1 MTPPLSTTRRAVALA
16 LALACALPA
25 AALAHHGWS
34 EYGAENFVLEGTV
47 REVRLG
53 NPHALIRL
61 EDAEGR
67 VWDAVL
73 APPSRTTSAGLVA
86 GAVEPGDKA
95 RASGRRHRQAAKL
108 EMKTERLEARN
119 RSFDI
124 YPERLSGRTPAAR
137 RGDAG

>member
-1 MTPPLSTTRRAVALA
+1 MTPTSPLTRRTAAALA
-16 LALACALPA
+16 LAFALPT

-53 NPHALIRL
+53 NPHALVRL

-67 VWDAVL
+67 MWDAVL
-73 APPSRTTSAGLVA
+73 APPSRTTAAGLVA

-95 RASGRRHRQAAKL
+95 RASGRRHREGAKL
-108 EMKTERLEARN
+108 EMKTERLEARS
-119 RSFDI
+119 RTFDI
-124 YPERLSGRTPAAR
+124 YPERLSGRTPASGR
-137 RGDAG
+137 RGAAG

>member
-1 MTPPLSTTRRAVALA
+1 MTSTPLLTRRTAAALA
-16 LALACALPA
+16 LALALPT

-53 NPHALIRL
+53 NPHALVRL

-67 VWDAVL
+67 LWDAVL
-73 APPSRTTSAGLVA
+73 APPARTSAAGLVA

-95 RASGRRHRQAAKL
+95 RASGRRHREAAKL
-108 EMKTERLEARN
+108 EMKTERLEARS
-119 RSFDI
+119 RTFDI
-124 YPERLSGRTPAAR
+124 YPERLSGRTPANER
-137 RGDAG
+137 RGAAG

>member
-1 MTPPLSTTRRAVALA
+1 MTSILPLTRRTVAALA
-16 LALACALPA
+16 LAFALPT

-53 NPHALIRL
+53 NPHALVRL
-61 EDAEGR
+61 EDAQGR
-67 VWDAVL
+67 MWDAVL
-73 APPSRTTSAGLVA
+73 APPSRTTAAGLVA

-95 RASGRRHRQAAKL
+95 RFSGRRHREGAKL

-119 RSFDI
+119 RTFDI
-124 YPERLSGRTPAAR
+124 YPERLSGHTPANGR
-137 RGDAG
+137 RGAAG

>member
-1 MTPPLSTTRRAVALA
+1 MTPTSPLTRRTAAALA
-16 LALACALPA
+16 LVLALPT

-53 NPHALIRL
+53 NPHALVRL

-67 VWDAVL
+67 LWDAVL
-73 APPSRTTSAGLVA
+73 APPARTSAAGLVA

-95 RASGRRHRQAAKL
+95 RASGRRHREAAKL
-108 EMKTERLEARN
+108 EMKTERLEARS
-119 RSFDI
+119 RTFDI
-124 YPERLSGRTPAAR
+124 YPERLSGRTPANGR
-137 RGDAG
+137 RGAAG